1 MVITSQR
8 GHTVI
13 TFKTKDII
21 SLERT
26 YTDGEWLYLIRLTYD
41 IVYSID
47 KKTYEKAYQEWIT
60 EE

>member
-8 GHTVI
+8 GNIIV

-26 YTDGEWLYLIRLTYD
+26 YTGYEWLYSVHLTNNITYD
-41 IVYSID
+41 ID

-60 EE
+60 EV

>member
-26 YTDGEWLYLIRLTYD
+26 YTDGEWLYLVRLTYD

-60 EE
+60 EV